1 MWLKGLN
8 TVEEILP
15 PSVGYRWIK
24 LSGRKHAV
32 KRNPSRVPPWQ
43 TRQTPDKKKRQTLKQ
58 RGGSRY
64 PSIKRDGSSKRCMYL
79 YKTKIMYR
87 K

>member
-1 MWLKGLN
+1 MS
-8 TVEEILP
+8 TVILP
-15 PSVGYRWIK
+15 PSFGYQWIK

-43 TRQTPDKKKRQTLKQ
+43 TRQTPNKKKRQTLKQ
-58 RGGSRY
+58 KGGSRNLH
-64 PSIKRDGSSKRCMYL
+64 KRDGSRKRYMYL
-79 YKTKIMYR
+79 YQTKIMYR